1 MSALSFCFESN
12 QVRVLGNVLNPLF
25 VALDICKALGFKNP
39 WDAIK
44 QHVDADDLCK
54 QEITDSLNRKQEVNC
69 VNESG
74 MYALIFGSKLPSA
87 KRFKKWVTSEVL
99 PAIRKTGQ
107 YSTVRED
114 RTVATISP
122 RQQFQIRMAVQDRA
136 KSIPTNYRSIYRAIY
151 SKYQISKYDQLPA
164 AQFDDCL
171 DFIRTMDLA
180 TLAAGTTGNLFPVEA
195 ARVVCPFYHKKG
207 MPLLTISDT
216 EMMAIVRL
224 YLTMKKPEFR
234 DSLWMTAGVLR
245 AVHSEDAAKFSG
257 LVKDLDFSLSFI
269 ESLAQRNKITLIK

>member
-1 MSALSFCFESN
+1 
-12 QVRVLGNVLNPLF
+12 
-25 VALDICKALGFKNP
+25 
-39 WDAIK
+39 
-44 QHVDADDLCK
+44 
-54 QEITDSLNRKQEVNC
+54 
-69 VNESG
+69 
-74 MYALIFGSKLPSA
+74 
-87 KRFKKWVTSEVL
+87 
-99 PAIRKTGQ
+99 
-107 YSTVRED
+107 
-114 RTVATISP
+114 
-122 RQQFQIRMAVQDRA
+122 MAVQDRA